1 MRNAIAD
8 GRLVPLDADT
18 GMPVVVYREEWRRAG
33 DIPGLGLATGPTTS
47 PPRSMNNAG
56 RVQAEKF
63 GNKTLI
69 VIASLPG
76 ASKPKAA

>member
-1 MRNAIAD
+1 
-8 GRLVPLDADT
+8 
-18 GMPVVVYREEWRRAG
+18 
-33 DIPGLGLATGPTTS
+33 
-47 PPRSMNNAG
+47 MNNAG